1 MKVSGKMICSMV
13 QGQKVGQVKLINLRK
28 TDGTTFKGL
37 YEYGKK
43 NGKGVLS
50 FADGSQYDGFFED
63 DII

>member
-1 MKVSGKMICSMV
+1 M
-13 QGQKVGQVKLINLRK
+13 
-28 TDGTTFKGL
+28 

-50 FADGSQYDGFFED
+50 FADGSKYDGFFED